1 VRRRCSPN
9 KGPNDSFSDFS
20 RTSKPHSRDPLR
32 ISEQIVSEAKRKP
45 LYQPWNEEAFR
56 ADLHVGAMAPTQR
69 WMYRTLLQAAFFH
82 STRPYLPDDD
92 AQLWLLAG
100 CESPKQWER
109 NKDVVRV
116 MFTPVEVGGE
126 RLLSQ
131 KRLLADWNRIEEKR
145 EALAEAGR
153 KGGKANAKPEPSKC
167 LPDAKG
173 GVANTNQEKLREV
186 EVKEREEKKNQPRVA
201 LAGDGM
207 TPDVVLSIWQ
217 QERGVLP
224 GVRDLTPERVRKIK
238 ARLARGNPK
247 EFLEKFR
254 LAVQKAAASS
264 FCVGGGWMSFD
275 WLIDNGTNMAKVLE
289 GQYDD
294 SRRTGTGAGMNRDA
308 SVGKYDPSRD
318 RAQTPEETA
327 EMERQQIEI
336 ERWDGLEK
344 GTLPVNAGTVAWA
357 TEKRDR
363 LKKIPKLP
371 AQDPRPLWLK
381 NFLNSAA
388 PEQVPA

>member
-1 VRRRCSPN
+1 
-9 KGPNDSFSDFS
+9 
-20 RTSKPHSRDPLR
+20 
-32 ISEQIVSEAKRKP
+32 VSETKRKP
-45 LYQPWNEEAFR
+45 LYQPWSEEAFR
-56 ADLHVGAMAPTQR
+56 ADLYVGAMTPAQR

-100 CESPKQWER
+100 CETRKQWER
-109 NKDVVRV
+109 NKDVVRTR
-116 MFTPVEVGGE
+116 FTPVEVAGV

-153 KGGKANAKPEPSKC
+153 KGGKANAKLEPSKC

-173 GVANTNQEKLREV
+173 GEANTNQEKLREV
-186 EVKEREEKKNQPRVA
+186 RREEKKNQPHVA
-201 LAGDGM
+201 PAGDSV
-207 TPDVVLSIWQ
+207 TPADVLSIWQ
-217 QERGVLP
+217 QERGALP

-238 ARLARGNPK
+238 TRLAGTNPK
-247 EFLEKFR
+247 EFLERFR

-275 WLIDNGTNMAKVLE
+275 WLIDNGTNIEKVLD
-289 GQYDD
+289 GNYDD
-294 SRRTGTGAGMNRDA
+294 ARRAGDDKSRDA

-318 RAQTPEETA
+318 REQTPEEKA
-327 EMERQQIEI
+327 EMEQTRIEL
-336 ERWDGLEK
+336 ERWDALEE
-344 GTLPVNAGTVAWA
+344 GTLSVNAATVAWA

-363 LKKIPKLP
+363 LKRIPKLP
-371 AQDPRPLWLK
+371 AQDPRPRWLK
-381 NFLNSAA
+381 NFLDKAVT